1 LSHNVGLK
9 DPQVK
14 LLFGGDTIGSPGRS
28 HAPNVFGGL
37 QKVLP
42 LHDLW

>member
-1 LSHNVGLK
+1 LLHNVGLK

-14 LLFGGDTIGSPGRS
+14 VLSVGETIGSPGRC
-28 HAPNVFGGL
+28 HTHNVFGGL